1 MLRNTALYGLGTVLV
16 LLGLV
21 GLLLPLLPGV
31 PLLIAAGV
39 CFAAVSPRIAGRLDR
54 HPVWSGLRG
63 RWHASRGMP
72 PVQRLRLGFWLAA
85 DASVNCLRG
94 TPRR

>member
-21 GLLLPLLPGV
+21 GLVLPLLPGV
-31 PLLIAAGV
+31 PLLIAAGL
-39 CFAAVSPRIAGRLDR
+39 CFAAVSPRVAARLNR
-54 HPVWSGLRG
+54 HPAWSGLHS
-63 RWHASRGMP
+63 RWHSSRGMP
-72 PVQRLRLGFWLAA
+72 ALQRLRLGFWLAA
-85 DASVNCLRG
+85 DASLNCLRG